1 MKPKSTL
8 TIRVP
13 EALKQ
18 RIETLAA
25 QQGVSINQFA
35 TYALTKEIG
44 EWTTGQVFR
53 SFTKGIDKKVIFK
66 KMDQILATVPDRE
79 APEWDHMA

>member
-25 QQGVSINQFA
+25 QQGVSINQFT

-44 EWTTGQVFR
+44 EWATGQAFR
-53 SFTKGIDKKVIFK
+53 GFTKGIDKKVIFK

>member
-44 EWTTGQVFR
+44 EWATGQAFR
-53 SFTKGIDKKVIFK
+53 SFTKGIDKKAIFK

>member
-13 EALKQ
+13 EELKE

-35 TYALTKEIG
+35 MYAFTKEIG
-44 EWTTGQVFR
+44 ELETGQAFR
-53 SFTKGIDKKVIFK
+53 GFTKGVDKKEMFK
-66 KMDQILATVPDRE
+66 KMDEILANVPDRDV
-79 APEWDHMA
+79 PDWDQMA

>member
-1 MKPKSTL
+1 MEPKSTL

-13 EALKQ
+13 QALKQ

-44 EWTTGQVFR
+44 EWATGQSFR
-53 SFTKGIDKKVIFK
+53 SFTKDIDKKAIFK

-79 APEWDHMA
+79 APEWDQMA

>member
-8 TIRVP
+8 TIRVSK
-13 EALKQ
+13 ALKQ

-44 EWTTGQVFR
+44 EWATGQAFR
-53 SFTKGIDKKVIFK
+53 NFTKGIDKKAIFK
-66 KMDQILATVPDRE
+66 KVDQILATVPDRE

>member
-18 RIETLAA
+18 RIETLAT

-44 EWTTGQVFR
+44 EWATGQAFR
-53 SFTKGIDKKVIFK
+53 GFTRGIDKKAIFK